1 MNRKMI
7 FTLLNPIWGRIHEM
21 EGNFEHLAHEPWPQ
35 TCGRIILKFHKKQ
48 MKSENHD
55 HKRVEAMV
63 KIEKVLHKLSRT
75 LLTNRSMKLADS
87 PRPHDGPSAVQ
98 NVRKSEPSACT
109 LGRSDVRMLAGGL
122 SSPTGRTVRL
132 LLSTMILCVCRVP
145 DQGTRQMTRLC
156 RVC

>member
-1 MNRKMI
+1 
-7 FTLLNPIWGRIHEM
+7 
-21 EGNFEHLAHEPWPQ
+21 
-35 TCGRIILKFHKKQ
+35 

-55 HKRVEAMV
+55 HKGVEAMV

-75 LLTNRSMKLADS
+75 LLTNRSMKLADN
-87 PRPHDGPSAVQ
+87 PRPHDGPSTVQ
-98 NVRKSEPSACT
+98 NVQKSEPSTCT

-156 RVC
+156 RVR